1 MPWEPDSHWQDIIS
15 VALVGT
21 ARQTLRI
28 PVADGRLGQVL
39 AQIDTSNPE
48 PALLITAAT
57 LALHQQV
64 GRLPERRST
73 NFVQPCPLDAQSN
86 CSPAITRFLLRMLAG
101 EYPLVLPE
109 WLARV
114 AEAGQCIPA
123 PYLPDVLNWGR
134 QQTGLRPAITAVLGT
149 RGHWLAAQNPDWRYA
164 CAIASD
170 ADWETSSPA
179 ARFLF
184 FEKLRSHKPE
194 QARELLQTSWKQE
207 AAADRAKLLST
218 FRQEL
223 SLADEPFLEQVLG
236 DRSQEVRRVAAD
248 LLASLPE
255 SRLSQRMLER
265 LPAFV
270 TLNSSGNGFEI
281 CLPDACDSAMQ
292 QDGIELKPKSGKG
305 ERAEWLRQ
313 IIAATPLQ
321 FWLQLQPQG
330 VASILAMAVDS
341 EWQDLLWVGWQQAT
355 QRQRDQ
361 EWAIELLKTLHRS
374 VPSNLQGLLT
384 VLPIGEQQTV
394 ILELLETQTDQ
405 EFWWTAVTV
414 LSQQPQNWSDPLSRV
429 VIQRLEHY
437 LAVGTSSNLWR
448 MQDLLNPIS
457 LRIAPHL
464 LTEVSRLRDLATDP
478 SWDRSIHLLLGTL
491 QFRQEMQGVFDA
503 SS

>member
-21 ARQTLRI
+21 AQQALCI
-28 PVADGRLGQVL
+28 PVADGRLGQIL
-39 AQIDTSNPE
+39 AQIDPSNPE
-48 PALLITAAT
+48 SALLITAAT
-57 LALHQQV
+57 LALYQQA

-73 NFVQPCPLDAQSN
+73 KVVQPCPSDAQSN

-101 EYPLVLPE
+101 EYSLVLPE

-123 PYLPDVLNWGR
+123 PYLPDVLDLGR

-149 RGHWLAAQNPDWRYA
+149 RGRWLAAQNPDWRYA
-164 CAIASD
+164 VVIASD

-179 ARFLF
+179 ARLLF
-184 FEKLRSHKPE
+184 FENLRSHMPE

-207 AAADRAKLLST
+207 AATDRAKFLST
-218 FRQEL
+218 FCQGL

-248 LLASLPE
+248 LLASLPA

-265 LPAFV
+265 LLAFV

-281 CLPDACDSAMQ
+281 CLPDTCDSAMQ
-292 QDGIELKPKSGKG
+292 QDGIELKPKAGKG

-330 VASILAMAVDS
+330 VANILEMAADS
-341 EWQDLLWVGWQQAT
+341 EWQDLLWAGWQQAT
-355 QRQRDQ
+355 QRQRDR
-361 EWAIELLKTLHRS
+361 EWAIELLKALHRFM
-374 VPSNLQGLLT
+374 PTNLQALLT
-384 VLPIGEQQTV
+384 VLPVGEQQTV
-394 ILELLETQTDQ
+394 MLELLETQTDQ
-405 EFWWTAVTV
+405 ERWWTAVTV
-414 LSQQPQNWSDPLSRV
+414 LSQQPQIWSEPLSHV
-429 VIQRLEHY
+429 VIQRLEYY
-437 LAVGTSSNLWR
+437 LAIDTSSNLWR
-448 MQDLLNPIS
+448 MRELLNLIS

-464 LTEVSRLRDLATDP
+464 LTEVSRLRDLAKDTP
-478 SWDRSIHLLLGTL
+478 WDRPMHLLLGTL
-491 QFRQEMQGVFDA
+491 QFRQEMHRAFDA